1 MADMHALANGAT
13 QAIQQFTDNPHQ
25 RHRHRPAGK
34 AARGL
39 GWFGI
44 GLGLVEVLAPRL
56 VARAVGLHGMEAL
69 VRLHGVREI
78 ATGLGLLRAHDPT
91 PWTWARVGGDVLDA
105 ASLASGLQPGNRAM
119 ARTAGALAAVAG
131 VAALDVGCARALA
144 RGPLQEVRDYSGR
157 SGLRESPEQ
166 MRGKAREDFETP
178 RDFLMPSAL
187 RPYVLH

>member
-1 MADMHALANGAT
+1 MADMNALANGAT
-13 QAIQQFTDNPHQ
+13 RTLQQLTGNPQQ

-56 VARAVGLHGMEAL
+56 VARAVGLRGLEAV

-78 ATGLGLLRAHDPT
+78 ASGLGLLRAPDPT
-91 PWTWARVGGDVLDA
+91 PWMWARVGGDVLDA
-105 ASLASGLQPGNRAM
+105 ASLSYGLHPGNRTLV
-119 ARTAGALAAVAG
+119 RTAGAMAAVAG
-131 VAALDVGCARALA
+131 VAAMDVGCARALA

-157 SGLRESPEQ
+157 SGLAENPER
-166 MRGKAREDFETP
+166 MRGRAREDFEAP
-178 RDFLMPSAL
+178 RDFVMPSAL